1 MAVILTPPRI
11 GSASGAS
18 IAHEGDDE
26 TEHAARHRGRA
37 LALAEPESLHGDKCI
52 FRASFR
58 FSCPRL
64 AHHQPDNHQKRQKH
78 EAAAHAQAGAD

>member
-1 MAVILTPPRI
+1 MTVILTPPCI
-11 GSASGAS
+11 GSASGAC
-18 IAHEGDDE
+18 IAHEGDGE
-26 TEHAARHRGRA
+26 TEHTATHRGAPLRWRNLKA
-37 LALAEPESLHGDKCI
+37 CMGTSVF